1 MSLLDTLRTD
11 ALTARKARDS
21 VAASLL
27 VTLLSEAEQT
37 GLNDGKRP
45 STDAEVLATI
55 RKFLKNNGEARAVR
69 PDDAVLA
76 REASLLEGYLPKQL
90 SEEELRGAILVVAS
104 ELGIAPITAKDTGA
118 LMKTLNAKYA
128 GQFNGGTASTL
139 IKQLANIRHS

>member
-1 MSLLDTLRTD
+1 MSFLDTLRTD

-90 SEEELRGAILVVAS
+90 SEDEQRAAIQ
-104 ELGIAPITAKDTGA
+104 GIANGLGLTAITGKDTGA
-118 LMKTLNAKYA
+118 LMKGLNAQYA
-128 GQFNGGTASTL
+128 GQFAGGQASAI
-139 IKQLANIRHS
+139 IKQLASS